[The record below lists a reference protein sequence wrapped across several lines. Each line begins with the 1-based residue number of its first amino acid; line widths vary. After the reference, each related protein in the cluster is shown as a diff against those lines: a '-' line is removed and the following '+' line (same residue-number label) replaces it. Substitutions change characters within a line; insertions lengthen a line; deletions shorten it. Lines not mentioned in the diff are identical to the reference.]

1 MVHPSEASSSKLPSS
16 LCFSSDYGWI
26 MTDYQYNIDP
36 KLFCMEFD
44 SSFQGPQY
52 LSSPFPP
59 TTQTMFPSQSS
70 ILIPPSPQPIMF
82 HPNNT
87 TFHHFQDFITNVPT
101 FVMEGPSSNITTPL
115 YGGSFLR
122 GFVNIHHHHP
132 NKMDALHGHHH
143 KGKIIWDFS
152 QQLMVHSSEASS
164 SKSSSPLS
172 LSNEYGLVM
181 GDYHWHTNQ
190 RSVQQNMK
198 VVKVNM
204 DTNIANDN
212 IIKGQWTLEQDNALV
227 ELVNQFGLKKW
238 SQIAKLLP
246 GRIGKQCRE
255 RWHNHLK
262 PNIKKDS
269 WTLEE
274 DMILIKA
281 HKKVG
286 NKWSEIAK
294 RLPGRPENTI
304 KNHWN
309 TTKRRQNCKRHKH
322 TIYEGSLLHGYI
334 KKVSAAEDATK
345 EPKKNKMQL

>member
-1 MVHPSEASSSKLPSS
+1 
-16 LCFSSDYGWI
+16 
-26 MTDYQYNIDP
+26 
-36 KLFCMEFD
+36 MEFD

-115 YGGSFLR
+115 YRGSFLG

>member
-1 MVHPSEASSSKLPSS
+1 
-16 LCFSSDYGWI
+16 
-26 MTDYQYNIDP
+26 
-36 KLFCMEFD
+36 MEFD

-115 YGGSFLR
+115 YRGSFLG

-181 GDYHWHTNQ
+181 DDYHWHTNQ
-190 RSVQQNMK
+190 RSVQQKMK

-212 IIKGQWTLEQDNALV
+212 IIKGQWTLEQDKYIYVVIIYAYNFLFYF
-227 ELVNQFGLKKW
+227 LLYLFLSFFFLTMKK
-238 SQIAKLLP
+238 SM
-246 GRIGKQCRE
+246 
-255 RWHNHLK
+255 NH
-262 PNIKKDS
+262 
-269 WTLEE
+269 
-274 DMILIKA
+274 
-281 HKKVG
+281 
-286 NKWSEIAK
+286 
-294 RLPGRPENTI
+294 R
-304 KNHWN
+304 
-309 TTKRRQNCKRHKH
+309 
-322 TIYEGSLLHGYI
+322 
-334 KKVSAAEDATK
+334 
-345 EPKKNKMQL
+345 